1 VPSRGNGKQG
11 EGVVRR
17 TLIGVA
23 VIAAAGAVLYFATVR
38 LAGVEC
44 EVCVE
49 GGGARVCRTVAGPTE
64 SEATGTALSNACA
77 VLGRNVTERLGC
89 ERREPASVAC
99 RAP

>member
-1 VPSRGNGKQG
+1 MPSRGNGKEG

-23 VIAAAGAVLYFATVR
+23 VIAAAAAALYLATVR

-64 SEATGTALSNACA
+64 ARSS
-77 VLGRNVTERLGC
+77 RRL
-89 ERREPASVAC
+89 ASVAIGSSLPRHGSAC
-99 RAP
+99 